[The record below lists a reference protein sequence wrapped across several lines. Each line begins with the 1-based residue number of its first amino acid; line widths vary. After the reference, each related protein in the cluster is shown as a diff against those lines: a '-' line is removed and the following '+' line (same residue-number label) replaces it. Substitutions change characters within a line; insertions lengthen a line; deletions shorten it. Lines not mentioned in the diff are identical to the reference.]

1 MMKNYSLVTVAALWI
16 ATQLLSS
23 QAGEPR
29 LGGFDYPLPVKTFS
43 LTNQQASLEMAY
55 MDAPP
60 ATATNRGTVVLLHGK
75 NFSGAYWG
83 ETATALR
90 ANGYRVV
97 IPDQVGFGKSSKP
110 PHYQFS
116 FAQLATNTRELLQ
129 HAGVQSFHLVGH
141 SMGGMLATRYA
152 LMFPPDV
159 QSLVLVNPIGLEDW
173 QAQGV
178 PYQTVD
184 KAYRQETAQTVEK
197 IRAYQRENY
206 FHGEWKPEYERW
218 VQMLARF
225 LRDPD
230 YPRMAW
236 NQALTTDMILTQPV
250 CYEFARLQPPV
261 LLLIG
266 QLDRTAL
273 GKERASEADR
283 AQLGDYPALGR
294 RVAEVIPQ
302 AKLMELQGVGH
313 APHLEAFPRF
323 IAPLKEFLEEQPIKS
338 E

>member
-1 MMKNYSLVTVAALWI
+1 MKIVLTALVLASTCS
-16 ATQLLSS
+16 TLL
-23 QAGEPR
+23 AGEPR
-29 LGGFDYPLPVKTFS
+29 LQGFDYPLPVKMFP
-43 LTNQQASLEMAY
+43 LTSQQAGLEMAY

-60 ATATNRGTVVLLHGK
+60 KAATNRGTVVLFHGK

-83 ETATALR
+83 ETAAALR
-90 ANGYRVV
+90 AEGYRVV
-97 IPDQVGFGKSSKP
+97 IPDQVGFGMSSKP
-110 PHYQFS
+110 AHYQFT
-116 FAQLATNTRELLQ
+116 FQQLAANTRELLRQ
-129 HAGVQSFHLVGH
+129 AGVEQFHLVGH

-152 LMFPPDV
+152 LMFPQEV
-159 QSLVLVNPIGLEDW
+159 RSLVLVNPIGLEDW
-173 QAQGV
+173 QSRGV

-184 KAYRQETAQTVEK
+184 QAYRQESVQTIEK
-197 IRAYQRENY
+197 IRAYQTENY

-250 CYEFARLQPPV
+250 CYEFSRLQPPV
-261 LLLIG
+261 LLVIG

-273 GKERASEADR
+273 GKDRASESDR
-283 AQLGDYPALGR
+283 ARLGNYPALGR
-294 RVAEVIPQ
+294 QAAEVIPK
-302 AKLMELQGVGH
+302 AKLLELQGVGH
-313 APHLEAFPRF
+313 APKLEAFPRF
-323 IAPLKEFLEEQPIKS
+323 ISPLKEFLESQPAQR